1 MPIEV
6 DKVVGAVIP
15 GAVSEW
21 DEDAVI
27 LYHLGVGAGVPP
39 TDPGE
44 LQYTY
49 ESAPLKVLAHHFGFT
64 PEKVIGAVKEQIG
77 KNKK

>member
-21 DEDAVI
+21 DEDAVN

-39 TDPGE
+39 SRSTGC
-44 LQYTY
+44 THGT
-49 ESAPLKVLAHHFGFT
+49 SACSNRGSPA
-64 PEKVIGAVKEQIG
+64 PDRSSP
-77 KNKK
+77 